1 MCVSV
6 CLCIF
11 FKKPLSYYTT
21 SAFEV
26 GNSFFADLLPVLLLP
41 SILMLFAFNWEKYVI
56 EKMNEWMLMN
66 ADLLFSLFF
75 VRCKKHW
82 IFLICLLG
90 VVVDSAVAL
99 LKQTEKAFIFCAHP
113 ICIEYYT
120 MMHNILN
127 KERVHAPDI

>member
-1 MCVSV
+1 
-6 CLCIF
+6 
-11 FKKPLSYYTT
+11 
-21 SAFEV
+21 
-26 GNSFFADLLPVLLLP
+26 
-41 SILMLFAFNWEKYVI
+41 MLFAFNWEKYVI